1 MSLADW
7 LYRLLPRPEAR
18 NRHRFDPAAV
28 RSVVVFRAGPNPTY
42 SYYLE
47 NRLACLSLPV
57 QVYDPP
63 LLPQDDEAEGAFVIL
78 CRYAMPGQIWWL
90 IRHRKRISG
99 LSLLIDDDIAAT
111 VVEGQSTLPYRIYLL
126 VCGLLPLMVLNR
138 WMTHVWAS
146 TEALGKALSTSDVVP
161 PLPSQAQLKHHGK
174 RLERG
179 LRLRLIYH
187 ATGAHDGEHR
197 FLMPIVQQLMQRDS
211 DLDFEVIASRQ
222 AARAWKH
229 ALHGMLDRVSIQ
241 PKTGW
246 QDYLDAT
253 AKAEGGIM
261 LMPLLSGRVN
271 SVRADTKRID
281 ICRMGVAA
289 VFSASPVYARCR
301 EPDDILIENDPEIW
315 IETVS
320 QLLWDAALRD
330 MSRKAVVNSTARMIR
345 ETGPWLPGLENF
357 INAPQSVDTKN
368 TT

>member
-18 NRHRFDPAAV
+18 NRHRFDPAGV

-57 QVYDPP
+57 QVYDAPCV
-63 LLPQDDEAEGAFVIL
+63 PQDGDGEGLFVIL
-78 CRYAMPGQIWWL
+78 CRYATPAQIWWL

-111 VVEGQSTLPYRIYLL
+111 FVEGQSALPYRLYLL
-126 VCGLLPLMVLNR
+126 GSGLLPLLVLNR

-146 TEALGKALSTSDVVP
+146 TEALGKVLSTSDVVP
-161 PLPSQAQLKHHGK
+161 PLPSNSQLQHHGK
-174 RLERG
+174 RVEHG
-179 LRLRLIYH
+179 TRLRLIYH

-197 FLMPIVQQLMQRDS
+197 FLMPIVQQLMQRFDE
-211 DLDFEVIASRQ
+211 LDFEVIASRRT
-222 AARAWKH
+222 ARAWED
-229 ALHGMLDRVSIQ
+229 ALQAVIDRVSIQ
-241 PKTGW
+241 PRIGW
-246 QDYLDAT
+246 QAYLDAT
-253 AKAEGGIM
+253 AEAQGDIM
-261 LMPLLSGRVN
+261 LVPLLSGRVN

-281 ICRMGVAA
+281 IRRMGLAA

-315 IETVS
+315 IETLS
-320 QLLWDAALRD
+320 QLLRDAALRD
-330 MSRKAVVNSTARMIR
+330 MSRKAVVNSTARMIS